1 MAPDTQSD
9 GASAPQPT
17 LLGLPAELRNDIYL
31 FVAAG
36 STRPLLASRLMQL
49 EEQTTTSPDNR
60 NNVTPETVLNRA
72 VGLHPLSRT
81 CRQLRD
87 EFQPVFLHESAPYH
101 RLIINNFD
109 VAQTE
114 FVTSFLHKFHVRGFR
129 LKGARRYKSHSGV
142 PHSIKVEF
150 LADSDIVK
158 SADAFLQHVL
168 TKSEIPKH
176 LLTRSAMQVIVN
188 KTSRISLRNTS
199 SELIVRRRTPD
210 MSPEQAARA
219 VTALQLDETGRIFRC
234 IETMIHDVE
243 LFLAFDGLESWSEEA
258 VKLIRHVWDNHLRRS
273 ATDDWEE
280 KMALCARLRQ
290 SLCDP
295 FNLMRLGE

>member
-17 LLGLPAELRNDIYL
+17 LLGLPAELRNEIYL
-31 FVAAG
+31 LVAAG

-49 EEQTTTSPDNR
+49 EAQTTISPDNR
-60 NNVTPETVLNRA
+60 NNVTPETLLNRA
-72 VGLHPLSRT
+72 IGLHPLSQT

-87 EFQPVFLHESAPYH
+87 EFQPVFLHESAPCH

-114 FVTSFLHKFHVRGFR
+114 FVASFLHKHYVKGFR
-129 LKGARRYKSHSGV
+129 LKGARRYTSHSGV

-176 LLTRSAMQVIVN
+176 LLTRSAMQVIMH
-188 KTSRISLRNTS
+188 KTPRMCLRNTS
-199 SELIVRRRTPD
+199 SELVVRRRTPD
-210 MSPEQAARA
+210 MSLEQAARA
-219 VTALQLDETGRIFRC
+219 VTALQLDETKRIFRC
-234 IETMIHDVE
+234 IETVIYDVE
-243 LFLAFDGLESWSEEA
+243 LLLAFDGLESWSEEA
-258 VKLIRHVWDNHLRRS
+258 VKLIRHVWDKNIRRS
-273 ATDDWEE
+273 TDDWEE
-280 KMALCARLRQ
+280 KMVLCARLRQ
-290 SLCDP
+290 RMGDP
-295 FNLMRLGE
+295 FNRS